1 MSDATGMSNED
12 PENGSTVR
20 RTPVLVSAGV
30 VLLLVAALLVWWRI
44 SEGTANASPPGT
56 ASAEAGFSRDMSVH
70 HQQAVEM
77 SFIVRDRTGNQ
88 EVRTLAYDIINT
100 QATQRGMMLGW
111 LESWG
116 LNKSSSEP
124 PMTWMGHG
132 SMYEAKDGSLMPG
145 MATNTQLD
153 RLREAKGK
161 DAEILY
167 LRLMTAHHKGGVD
180 MARGAVEM
188 ADDEKVVRLAR
199 SMVDGQQSEMD
210 LMADML
216 AQRGAEADR

>member
-1 MSDATGMSNED
+1 MSSETDESRVTKRN
-12 PENGSTVR
+12 
-20 RTPVLVSAGV
+20 TPLLV
-30 VLLLVAALLVWWRI
+30 VLGATLMLLVALAVWWNTTTGMTSDSVPDDR
-44 SEGTANASPPGT
+44 
-56 ASAEAGFSRDMSVH
+56 SAEAGFSRDMSIH

-77 SFIVRDRTGNQ
+77 SLIVRDRTGDQ
-88 EVRTLAYDIINT
+88 DVRTLAYDVINT

-116 LNKSSSEP
+116 LSKSSRDA

-145 MATNTQLD
+145 MATNTEID
-153 RLREAKGK
+153 KLRQAKGK

-167 LRLMTAHHKGGVD
+167 LQLMTAHHRGGVD
-180 MARGAVEM
+180 MARGAVERVE
-188 ADDEKVVRLAR
+188 DDNLKNLAQT
-199 SMVDGQQSEMD
+199 MVNGQQTEMD

-216 AQRGAEADR
+216 TRRGATAKS